1 MQADFKKEV
10 DVKMKKTLEALQT
23 EFSKLRTGRAS
34 SSLLDHVIVSYYGKD
49 VPLNQVATV
58 SVSDARTLMISPW
71 DKGMLAVIE
80 KAILTAELGLNP
92 VTAGTVIR
100 VPMPPL
106 SEERRKE
113 KIKIARAEA
122 ENSRVAIRNSR
133 RDANTQLKEKAKKK
147 LVTEDEE
154 RRIQDE
160 IQKVTDH
167 YIKEIDKVLGNKETD
182 LMEV

>member
-1 MQADFKKEV
+1 
-10 DVKMKKTLEALQT
+10 
-23 EFSKLRTGRAS
+23 
-34 SSLLDHVIVSYYGKD
+34 
-49 VPLNQVATV
+49 
-58 SVSDARTLMISPW
+58 
-71 DKGMLAVIE
+71 
-80 KAILTAELGLNP
+80 
-92 VTAGTVIR
+92 
-100 VPMPPL
+100 
-106 SEERRKE
+106 
-113 KIKIARAEA
+113 A

>member
-23 EFSKLRTGRAS
+23 EFSKLSTGRAS

-113 KIKIARAEA
+113 MIKVARAEA
-122 ENSRVAIRNSR
+122 ENGRVSIRNIR
-133 RDANTQLKEKAKKK
+133 RDANNHLKEQTKKK
-147 LVTEDEE
+147 LITEDED
-154 RRIQDE
+154 RRTQDE
-160 IQKVTDH
+160 IQKITDR
-167 YIKEIDKVLGNKETD
+167 YIKEVDKIVSTKEAD
-182 LMEV
+182 

>member
-100 VPMPPL
+100 VPMP
-106 SEERRKE
+106 
-113 KIKIARAEA
+113 
-122 ENSRVAIRNSR
+122 
-133 RDANTQLKEKAKKK
+133 
-147 LVTEDEE
+147 
-154 RRIQDE
+154 
-160 IQKVTDH
+160 
-167 YIKEIDKVLGNKETD
+167 
-182 LMEV
+182 